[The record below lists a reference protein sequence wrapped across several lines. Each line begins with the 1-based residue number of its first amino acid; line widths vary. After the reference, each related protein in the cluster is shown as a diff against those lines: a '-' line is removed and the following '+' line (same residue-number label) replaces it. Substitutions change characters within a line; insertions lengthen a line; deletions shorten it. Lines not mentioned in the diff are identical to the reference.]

1 MQNNFLVKN
10 PNLLALKLK
19 ILGSAFQVQN
29 RAPFHLKLHSLNP
42 MEARVVLKRKPQS
55 YLQAEKK

>member
-10 PNLLALKLK
+10 PNLLPLKLK
-19 ILGSAFQVQN
+19 ILGSSFRMQY
-29 RAPFHLKLHSLNP
+29 RAPSPLTLHQLNL